1 MGKKRC
7 IVFGCKKATKH
18 SFVDENGKE
27 IKLCK
32 KHAKEKEI
40 VTKNM
45 GYYLL
50 KTK

>member
-7 IVFGCKKATKH
+7 IAFGCKKVAKH
-18 SFVDENGKE
+18 SFTYEGGKE

-40 VTKNM
+40 ITKNI
-45 GYYLL
+45 GYCIL
-50 KTK
+50 K